1 MRDNARG
8 WPELVLQTVEFSSTE
23 LSLLGVLWLL
33 AGASKLV
40 DMFGHDI
47 PLTKKIV
54 VVRGKC
60 EEAHKE
66 MENITNTEK

>member
-40 DMFGHDI
+40 DMFGHDSSVLLN
-47 PLTKKIV
+47 PL
-54 VVRGKC
+54 
-60 EEAHKE
+60 
-66 MENITNTEK
+66 